1 MLKLTTAAVSAVV
14 LFLSSCHNTPNN
26 NDTTIDSLKL
36 QVARGDYLVNAVVKC
51 TFCHSQ
57 LNFKKFSPQVLPGSE
72 GGGGIALHEL
82 FPTFPGKLWT
92 PNITPF
98 ALKDWTNAEIA
109 KAITKGIRKN
119 GDTLIPTMPFHEI
132 SKMDRE
138 DVTSVIAYIRTLKS
152 VDTSYPARRLSIP
165 LSVFGPLPDN
175 DYTKN
180 IEHDTADKINYGK
193 YLVSIA
199 GCEGCHSTDEGKS
212 IKLFAGGNE
221 FKFPGFLVRTANLT
235 PDSTTG
241 IGKWTEEMF
250 IAKFRNNSSR
260 ENLNR
265 EPGKY
270 NTIMPWSFFGKMTD
284 NDLKAIYSY
293 LRTVPPIHNV
303 VTKWSE

>member
-1 MLKLTTAAVSAVV
+1 
-14 LFLSSCHNTPNN
+14 
-26 NDTTIDSLKL
+26 
-36 QVARGDYLVNAVVKC
+36 
-51 TFCHSQ
+51 
-57 LNFKKFSPQVLPGSE
+57 
-72 GGGGIALHEL
+72 
-82 FPTFPGKLWT
+82 
-92 PNITPF
+92 
-98 ALKDWTNAEIA
+98 LKDWTNAEIA

-119 GDTLIPTMPFHEI
+119 GDTLIPPMPFHEI
-132 SKMDRE
+132 NKMDRE

-165 LSVFGPLPDN
+165 ISVFGPLPDN

-193 YLVSIA
+193 YLVTIA
-199 GCEGCHSTDEGKS
+199 GCQGCHSPGEGES
-212 IKLFAGGNE
+212 TKLFAGGNE
-221 FKFPGFLVRTANLT
+221 FKFAGILVRTANLT

-270 NTIMPWSFFGKMTD
+270 NTLMPWSFFGKMTD

-303 VTKWSE
+303 VTKWPE